1 MKTSSTAELTM
12 AKGEGGFIHK
22 LEGLRTQIFS
32 FIRSR
37 IKTVEEAEDILQDVF
52 YQLSA
57 SSQPIE
63 EVSAWLYKVARNRI
77 TDSYRKK
84 KLPLADDIFST
95 EDEGSDLA
103 DWREFILYDT
113 QTPETEYLRNLFW
126 EALESA
132 LNELPGEQKQAFIL
146 HEMESIPFQEMEKIL
161 GVPAA
166 TLVSR
171 KRYAVLHLRNRLEGL
186 KNEILNH

>member
-1 MKTSSTAELTM
+1 MDPQQRLT
-12 AKGEGGFIHK
+12 
-22 LEGLRTQIFS
+22 LEVG
-32 FIRSR
+32 
-37 IKTVEEAEDILQDVF
+37 
-52 YQLSA
+52 
-57 SSQPIE
+57 
-63 EVSAWLYKVARNRI
+63 
-77 TDSYRKK
+77 
-84 KLPLADDIFST
+84 
-95 EDEGSDLA
+95 
-103 DWREFILYDT
+103 
-113 QTPETEYLRNLFW
+113 W

>member
-1 MKTSSTAELTM
+1 M
-12 AKGEGGFIHK
+12 AKGSGGFIQK

-37 IKTVEEAEDILQDVF
+37 VKTIEDAEDILQDVF

-63 EVSAWLYKVARNRI
+63 EVSSWLYKVARNRI

-84 KLPLADDIFST
+84 KLPLADDILPAGEAESEF
-95 EDEGSDLA
+95 A
-103 DWREFILYDT
+103 DWREFMLSDT
-113 QTPETEYLRNLFW
+113 ETPETEYLKNMFW
-126 EALESA
+126 EALDNA
-132 LNELPGEQKQAFIL
+132 LNELPQEQKQAFTL
-146 HEMESIPFQEMEKIL
+146 HELEGVSFNEMEKML

-171 KRYAVLHLRNRLEGL
+171 KRYAVLHLRERLEGL
-186 KNEILNH
+186 KNEILNF